1 VTRAMFALGV
11 PAAMAADT
19 VLFALLR
26 RARPQPVGL
35 SSPAVYPAMLRS
47 ARQSELRSFTSVVL
61 SYGRPLTAAG
71 QLIEV
76 ETCFAETEYFS
87 PELEETITRAELR
100 DQAWA
105 RRDWTAEPPVF
116 GPAPDVHVPA
126 TGFEHDERI
135 VLVAGQERQVPVTL
149 HHRCEA
155 LRFTHDSMAVTAVAR
170 LGFPDRPQFELVTD
184 LEPYLAEHRR
194 FVLSWLRFW
203 ET

>member
-1 VTRAMFALGV
+1 MSRVMFALGV

-26 RARPQPVGL
+26 RARPQPFGL
-35 SSPAVYPAMLRS
+35 SSPTVCPAMLQS
-47 ARQSELRSFTSVVL
+47 AGQSELGSFSSLVL
-61 SYGRPLTAAG
+61 SYGQPLTAAG

-76 ETCFAETEYFS
+76 ETCFAGECFL
-87 PELEETITRAELR
+87 PELEETITRAGLR

-105 RRDWTAEPPVF
+105 RRAWTAEPSVF
-116 GPAPDVHVPA
+116 GPAPEVHFPA
-126 TGFEHDERI
+126 SGFERDERS

-155 LRFTHDSMAVTAVAR
+155 LRFTHDSLVVTAVAR
-170 LGFPDRPQFELVTD
+170 LGFPDGPQFELVTD

-194 FVLSWLRFW
+194 FILSWLRFW
-203 ET
+203 GT